1 MTSKIS
7 FFKCM
12 KENMRHRLAINVVT
26 LLYFLFTLLYFVVMI
41 QNAMAY
47 DGWTRQEVYGSILSS
62 AGPNELLFLCA
73 ALGAVTA
80 FCGFSYLHSRTKTD
94 FYHSLPVRRRDLFW
108 TVTANSFL
116 VFAVLLLAASV
127 VEAVIAAVLGYVTLE
142 LLGYLFLAVL
152 CNMLAFGS
160 AFFTAALAM
169 IMTGH
174 IVVGILGTAV
184 FITWAP
190 MIIKYMFIELQ
201 QIFFASYVEPSEV
214 FKLFDYGSPVY
225 LSVCLCPTQEG
236 WQWEDKGPVLLAV
249 VIWLVVLAAL
259 CQFLFDR
266 RPSEA
271 AGKSMAFPKI
281 NPLIRVLLVIPAAVY
296 TGSYLYS
303 ITLGASRLWVFL
315 GAILGTILFHG
326 IIECIYQFD
335 IRGMWSHKKQMALT
349 LAAVLCLTLSF
360 YLDVYGYDRFIPAAG
375 GVESVAV
382 KDDVATMR
390 EIYYW
395 GKEEK
400 GVTGE
405 QKEKLLTLLKT
416 ALQENA
422 GDSTAEESGTFSG
435 FYDTTT
441 GRSIFEEGKKSI
453 QVIYYMKNGRE
464 IKRNF
469 ALAEDQADAMMEKA
483 YAMKD
488 QRASVYSLYT
498 ADWDAISDISCNDML
513 EDQPLRLTEE
523 ERDQF
528 LTTYLSELDTLT
540 YDDMRNV
547 IPTAELTLN
556 HEDKKIHGYMEDYYY
571 IYPSFTKTIAFLQGK
586 GYDITKT
593 LADVNITGVE
603 IARYDADGEKHWTVT
618 DPAVIQPVKEKLIL
632 NESNFS
638 FYATGYEGEAAASD
652 YDLIVYFN
660 DGYGEKSVYAW
671 ADDETIKMLT
681 AEE

>member
-7 FFKCM
+7 FFNCI
-12 KENMRHRLAINVVT
+12 KENIRHRLAINVVT

-47 DGWTRQEVYGSILSS
+47 DGWTRQEVYGSILSA

-225 LSVCLCPTQEG
+225 LSVCLRPTQAG

-271 AGKSMAFPKI
+271 AA
-281 NPLIRVLLVIPAAVY
+281 
-296 TGSYLYS
+296 
-303 ITLGASRLWVFL
+303 
-315 GAILGTILFHG
+315 
-326 IIECIYQFD
+326 C
-335 IRGMWSHKKQMALT
+335 
-349 LAAVLCLTLSF
+349 
-360 YLDVYGYDRFIPAAG
+360 
-375 GVESVAV
+375 
-382 KDDVATMR
+382 
-390 EIYYW
+390 
-395 GKEEK
+395 
-400 GVTGE
+400 
-405 QKEKLLTLLKT
+405 
-416 ALQENA
+416 
-422 GDSTAEESGTFSG
+422 
-435 FYDTTT
+435 
-441 GRSIFEEGKKSI
+441 RS
-453 QVIYYMKNGRE
+453 
-464 IKRNF
+464 
-469 ALAEDQADAMMEKA
+469 L
-483 YAMKD
+483 
-488 QRASVYSLYT
+488 
-498 ADWDAISDISCNDML
+498 
-513 EDQPLRLTEE
+513 
-523 ERDQF
+523 
-528 LTTYLSELDTLT
+528 
-540 YDDMRNV
+540 
-547 IPTAELTLN
+547 
-556 HEDKKIHGYMEDYYY
+556 
-571 IYPSFTKTIAFLQGK
+571 
-586 GYDITKT
+586 
-593 LADVNITGVE
+593 
-603 IARYDADGEKHWTVT
+603 
-618 DPAVIQPVKEKLIL
+618 
-632 NESNFS
+632 
-638 FYATGYEGEAAASD
+638 
-652 YDLIVYFN
+652 
-660 DGYGEKSVYAW
+660 
-671 ADDETIKMLT
+671 
-681 AEE
+681 